1 MDTVFHDIFRAVHE
15 GKWLTIEYQNK
26 KDQKTRYWIGIRE
39 LNPVRRTLAVDG
51 LHLGQYT
58 QDRYDVIYID
68 SILSSQVLEGTWQ
81 PTSGRRSSD

>member
-1 MDTVFHDIFRAVHE
+1 MNPIHRDLFQAIHE

-26 KDQKTRYWIGIRE
+26 KDQKTRYWIGIRD

-58 QDRYDVIYID
+58 QDRDDVI
-68 SILSSQVLEGTWQ
+68 
-81 PTSGRRSSD
+81 